1 MDTLTSI
8 TTIAVAIIG
17 SVFGPT
23 ITLWVKSKFEKK
35 KPTSVAEAINVNS
48 LVDNQIN
55 DILHELRC
63 DRVWVAQFHNGG
75 TFYPTGKSI
84 QKFSIFYEK
93 LSTGTSSLKMLLQ
106 NIPSSLFPEALSIM
120 HAEGELEIPS
130 VSKSPKLYG
139 LESITHPLQTKS
151 LCMIG
156 LYSLDNHLIGVMGV
170 AYNQKEHTLTK
181 DQWIYLRQKVG
192 VIGTLLT
199 EYLYANPTPKK

>member
-23 ITLWVKSKFEKK
+23 LTLWVKTKFEKK
-35 KPTSVAEAINVNS
+35 KPTSLTEAINVNS
-48 LVDNQIN
+48 LVDNQIS
-55 DILHELRC
+55 DIIHEIRC

-93 LSTGTSSLKMLLQ
+93 LSTGTASLKMLLQ
-106 NIPSSLFPEALSIM
+106 NIPSSLFPEALSVM
-120 HAEGELEIPS
+120 HDEGELEIPS
-130 VSKSPKLYG
+130 ITPNAKLYG
-139 LESITHPLQTKS
+139 LESITLPLQTKS

-156 LYSLDNHLIGVMGV
+156 LYSLDNQLIGIMGI
-170 AYNQKEHTLTK
+170 AYNHKEHALTK

-199 EYLYANPTPKK
+199 EYLYANPITKK